1 MVKDNGENIDFSTN
15 TDLIVDMG
23 NLPVDPWCVVG
34 HWIPQ
39 EEGHEHRSCIGT
51 LSTTDKYG
59 MLSARMMNA
68 RIDSKGVYFATH
80 KGSRKWGNCVQKSKA
95 SWHVY
100 WPKLRRQLDVRGEL
114 VEAPVSFAERWWNE
128 RPVNMDLISS
138 LSKQSHEISLEEF
151 EKLRTKAVE
160 DSLHLNS
167 KLPRPEN
174 FIVLRL
180 EPVEIELWEGM
191 FDRVHYRFL
200 YTKIG
205 TEKWG
210 VKRLYP

>member
-1 MVKDNGENIDFSTN
+1 M
-15 TDLIVDMG
+15 
-23 NLPVDPWCVVG
+23 
-34 HWIPQ
+34 
-39 EEGHEHRSCIGT
+39 
-51 LSTTDKYG
+51 
-59 MLSARMMNA
+59 
-68 RIDSKGVYFATH
+68 
-80 KGSRKWGNCVQKSKA
+80 
-95 SWHVY
+95 
-100 WPKLRRQLDVRGEL
+100 LRRQLDVRGEL
-114 VEAPVSFAERWWNE
+114 IEAPVSFAERWWNE

-138 LSKQSHEISLEEF
+138 LPKQNHEISLEEF
-151 EKLRTKAVE
+151 ENLRTKAVE
-160 DSLHLNS
+160 DSLHLKS

-180 EPVEIELWEGM
+180 EPVEIEFWEGM

>member
-1 MVKDNGENIDFSTN
+1 M
-15 TDLIVDMG
+15 
-23 NLPVDPWCVVG
+23 
-34 HWIPQ
+34 
-39 EEGHEHRSCIGT
+39 CIRD
-51 LSTTDKYG
+51 S
-59 MLSARMMNA
+59 
-68 RIDSKGVYFATH
+68 IDSKGVYFATH
-80 KGSRKWGNCVQKSKA
+80 KGSRKWGNCVQNSKA

-160 DSLHLNS
+160 DSLHLKS

-180 EPVEIELWEGM
+180 EPVEIEFWEGM